1 MRVKTMIL
9 NYACK
14 IFPKANLNLKLK
26 HFIYVHFFKD
36 STKIK
41 LRLVYITFNA
51 NYMYIKSRKKVFSY

>member
-1 MRVKTMIL
+1 MIL

-26 HFIYVHFFKD
+26 QFIFVIFKNC
-36 STKIK
+36 TKIK

-51 NYMYIKSRKKVFSY
+51 NYMYIKSRKKYLVINLYCI